1 MPHSHTRS
9 DRHAHPDSRSVAV
22 IGTGLMGA
30 PMASRLAAAGHR
42 VRAWN
47 RSPDKLVPLQRAG
60 VEAAGSPVAA
70 ARDADVVIVMLSA
83 GPVCDEILLG
93 EDGVIAKMSPDSS
106 LIVMSS
112 IPVDTARHQAEIA
125 NRHGVGY
132 LDAPVSGGERGAI
145 DGTLAIMAGGE
156 ADVFERCRALLANLG
171 RPTHVG
177 PAGSGQLAKLAN
189 QMIVANTI
197 ATVAE
202 ALLLVERGGAD
213 PAQVR
218 EALMGGFADSTIL
231 KMHGQRMLERD
242 FAPGG
247 PAKWQYKD
255 TQTAMAEMT
264 RLGLDLPVSIQ
275 ADALFGDM
283 LGHGDGELDH
293 SALIRELRRRN
304 GMAVD

>member
-1 MPHSHTRS
+1 MRHSHTLS
-9 DRHAHPDSRSVAV
+9 DRPAHPDSQTVAV
-22 IGTGLMGA
+22 IGTGIMGA
-30 PMASRLAAAGHR
+30 PIASRLAAAGHR

-47 RSPDKLVPLQRAG
+47 RSPDKLVPLQRVG
-60 VEAAGSPVAA
+60 VEAASSPVAA
-70 ARDADVVIVMLSA
+70 AHDADVVIVMLSA

-93 EDGVIAKMSPDSS
+93 EDGVIAMMPPGSS

-112 IPVDTARHQAEIA
+112 IPVDTARHQAEVA
-125 NRHGVGY
+125 NRHGIGY

-156 ADVFERCRALLANLG
+156 AEVFERCRALLANLG

-242 FAPGG
+242 FSPGG

-264 RLGLDLPVSIQ
+264 RLELDLPVSIQ

-283 LGHGDGELDH
+283 LSHGDGELDH

-304 GMAVD
+304 GMVVD

>member
-1 MPHSHTRS
+1 MTDSHASPSEQTLRT
-9 DRHAHPDSRSVAV
+9 VGV
-22 IGTGLMGA
+22 LGTGIMGA

-47 RSPDKLVPLQRAG
+47 RTPDKLIPLQQAG
-60 VEAAGSPVAA
+60 VEAVSSATAA
-70 ARDADVVIVMLSA
+70 ARGADVVIVMLSA

-93 EDGVIAKMSPDSS
+93 DDGVIAAMSPDSI
-106 LIVMSS
+106 LVVMSS
-112 IPVDTARHQAEIA
+112 IPVDTARHQATIA
-125 NRHGVGY
+125 ARHGIGY

-156 ADVFERCRALLANLG
+156 AAVFDSCQTLLQNFG

-202 ALLLVERGGAD
+202 ALLLAERGGAD

-218 EALMGGFADSTIL
+218 MALMGGFADSTIL
-231 KMHGQRMLERD
+231 KMHGQRMLEED

-247 PAKWQYKD
+247 AAKWQYKD
-255 TQTAMAEMT
+255 TQTAIAEMN
-264 RLGLDLPVSIQ
+264 RLGLDLPVSRQ

-283 LGHGDGELDH
+283 LSHGDGELDH
-293 SALIRELRRRN
+293 SGLIRELRRRN
-304 GMAVD
+304 GMPVD

>member
-1 MPHSHTRS
+1 MTDSHASPSEQTPRI
-9 DRHAHPDSRSVAV
+9 VGV
-22 IGTGLMGA
+22 LGTGIMGA

-47 RSPDKLVPLQRAG
+47 RSPDKLIPLQQAG
-60 VEAAGSPVAA
+60 VEAFSSAIAA
-70 ARDADVVIVMLSA
+70 ARGADVVIVMLSA

-93 EDGVIAKMSPDSS
+93 DDGVIAAMSPDSI
-106 LIVMSS
+106 LVVMSS
-112 IPVDTARHQAEIA
+112 IPVDTARHQAIIA
-125 NRHGVGY
+125 ARHGIGY

-156 ADVFERCRALLANLG
+156 AAVFDSCQTLLQNFG

-202 ALLLVERGGAD
+202 ALLLAERGGAD

-218 EALMGGFADSTIL
+218 MALMGGFADSTIL
-231 KMHGQRMLERD
+231 KMHGQRMLEGD

-247 PAKWQYKD
+247 AAKWQYKD
-255 TQTAMAEMT
+255 TQTAIAEMN
-264 RLGLDLPVSIQ
+264 RLELDLPVSRQ

-283 LGHGDGELDH
+283 LSHGDGELDH
-293 SALIRELRRRN
+293 SGLIRELRRRN
-304 GMAVD
+304 GMPVD

>member
-1 MPHSHTRS
+1 MTDSHASLSEQT
-9 DRHAHPDSRSVAV
+9 SRTVGV
-22 IGTGLMGA
+22 LGTGIMGA

-47 RSPDKLVPLQRAG
+47 RTPDKLIPLQQAG
-60 VEAAGSPVAA
+60 VEAVSSAMAA
-70 ARDADVVIVMLSA
+70 ARGADVVIVMLSA

-93 EDGVIAKMSPDSS
+93 DDGVIAAMSPDSI
-106 LIVMSS
+106 LVVMSS
-112 IPVDTARHQAEIA
+112 IPVDTARHQATIA
-125 NRHGVGY
+125 ARHGIGY

-145 DGTLAIMAGGE
+145 DGTLAIMAGGD
-156 ADVFERCRALLANLG
+156 AAVFDSCQTLLQNFG

-202 ALLLVERGGAD
+202 ALLLAERGGAD

-218 EALMGGFADSTIL
+218 MALMGGFADSTIL
-231 KMHGQRMLERD
+231 KMHGQRMLEGD

-247 PAKWQYKD
+247 AAKWQYKD
-255 TQTAMAEMT
+255 TQTAIAEMN
-264 RLGLDLPVSIQ
+264 RLGLDLPVSRQ

-283 LGHGDGELDH
+283 LSHGDGELDH
-293 SALIRELRRRN
+293 SGLIRELRRRN
-304 GMAVD
+304 GMPVD

>member
-1 MPHSHTRS
+1 MNAPRTVD
-9 DRHAHPDSRSVAV
+9 DRHMEQTPRTVGF
-22 IGTGLMGA
+22 IGTGIMGA
-30 PMASRLAAAGHR
+30 PMASRLAKAGHH

-47 RSPDKLVPLQRAG
+47 RTLDKLIPLQQAG
-60 VEAAGSPVAA
+60 VAIADSPTAAVDG
-70 ARDADVVIVMLSA
+70 ADVVIVMLSA
-83 GPVCDEILLG
+83 GPVCDAILLG
-93 EDGVIAKMSPDSS
+93 EDGVIASMQPNSQ

-125 NRHGVGY
+125 ARHGVGY

-156 ADVFERCRALLANLG
+156 AAVFDSCQALLTNLG
-171 RPTHVG
+171 RPTLVG

-218 EALMGGFADSTIL
+218 IALMGGFADSTIL
-231 KMHGQRMLERD
+231 KMHGQRMLEGD

-255 TQTAMAEMT
+255 TQTAIAEMT
-264 RLGLDLPVSIQ
+264 RLKLDLPVSLQ

-283 LGHGDGELDH
+283 LRHGDGELDH

-304 GMAVD
+304 GMPVE

>member
-1 MPHSHTRS
+1 MTDSHASPSEQTPRT
-9 DRHAHPDSRSVAV
+9 VGV
-22 IGTGLMGA
+22 LGTGIMGA

-47 RSPDKLVPLQRAG
+47 RTPDKLIPLQQAG
-60 VEAAGSPVAA
+60 VEAVSSATAA
-70 ARDADVVIVMLSA
+70 ARGADVVIVMLSA

-93 EDGVIAKMSPDSS
+93 DDGVIAAMSPDSI
-106 LIVMSS
+106 LVVMSS
-112 IPVDTARHQAEIA
+112 IPVDTARHQATIA
-125 NRHGVGY
+125 ARHGIGY

-156 ADVFERCRALLANLG
+156 AAVFDSCQMLLQNFG

-202 ALLLVERGGAD
+202 ALLLTERGGAD

-218 EALMGGFADSTIL
+218 MALMGGFADSTIL
-231 KMHGQRMLERD
+231 KMHGQRMLKGD

-247 PAKWQYKD
+247 AAKWQYKD
-255 TQTAMAEMT
+255 TQTAIAEMN
-264 RLGLDLPVSIQ
+264 RLGLDLPVSRQ

-283 LGHGDGELDH
+283 LSHGDGELDH
-293 SALIRELRRRN
+293 SGLIRELRRRN
-304 GMAVD
+304 GMPVD

>member
-1 MPHSHTRS
+1 
-9 DRHAHPDSRSVAV
+9 
-22 IGTGLMGA
+22 
-30 PMASRLAAAGHR
+30 MASRLARAGHH

-47 RSPDKLVPLQRAG
+47 RTPDKMIPLQQAG
-60 VEAAGSPVAA
+60 VEAVDSPIAA
-70 ARDADVVIVMLSA
+70 AQGADVVIIMLSA
-83 GPVCDEILLG
+83 GPVCDDILLG
-93 EDGVIAKMSPDSS
+93 ETGVISTMQPGSQ

-112 IPVDTARHQAEIA
+112 IPVDTARHQAAIA
-125 NRHGVGY
+125 SRHGIGY

-145 DGTLAIMAGGE
+145 EGTLAIMAGGE
-156 ADVFERCRALLANLG
+156 PTVFDSCQALLTNLG

-189 QMIVANTI
+189 QLIVANTI

-218 EALMGGFADSTIL
+218 MALMGGFADSTIL
-231 KMHGQRMLERD
+231 KMHGQRMLEGD

-247 PAKWQYKD
+247 AAKWQYKD

-264 RLGLDLPVSIQ
+264 RLELDLPVSLQ

-283 LGHGDGELDH
+283 LSHGDGELDH

-304 GMAVD
+304 GMPVD